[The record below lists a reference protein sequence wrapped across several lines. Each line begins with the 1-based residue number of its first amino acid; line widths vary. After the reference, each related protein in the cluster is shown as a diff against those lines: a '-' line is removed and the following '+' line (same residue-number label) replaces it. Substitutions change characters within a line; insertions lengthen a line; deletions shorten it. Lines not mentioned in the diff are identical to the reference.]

1 MRDTVGI
8 VFDIEEFAVFDG
20 PGIRVAVF
28 LKGCPLRCQWC
39 QNPEGL
45 FPYREMAYYGQFCIG
60 CGECRQACPEDA
72 ITYEGAER
80 IIRARCTRCGACAEV
95 CPAVAIRV
103 SDRLDGDKPTRTIR
117 QRWDK
122 CVFCGQCELHC
133 TTGDGIK
140 LTKEYDLATL
150 DRSSCAQSIEHELVV
165 CEVCGAA
172 VGTKKHLQWLARRL
186 GAKAYANATLILSGD
201 GWRQLAPAP
210 APRTDEPPLARNDLM
225 RVQCAACR
233 RTTVI
238 RELWGE

>member
-1 MRDTVGI
+1 VRKPKLRELKEALRAAFSPRYTTHYPVGGHTPP
-8 VFDIEEFAVFDG
+8 DG
-20 PGIRVAVF
+20 FRGKPV
-28 LKGCPLRCQWC
+28 
-39 QNPEGL
+39 
-45 FPYREMAYYGQFCIG
+45 YDSDHCIG
-60 CGECRQACPEDA
+60 
-72 ITYEGAER
+72 
-80 IIRARCTRCGACAEV
+80 CGACAEV

-103 SDRLDGDKPTRTIR
+103 VDRLDGEKPTRTIQ

-122 CVFCGQCELHC
+122 CIFCGQCELHC

-150 DRSSCAQSIEHELVV
+150 DRSSCVQSIEHELVV

-172 VGTKKHLQWLARRL
+172 VGTKKHLQWVARRL